1 MPAKSVASNAAPLR
15 RWVARNGADSLGGMA
30 EHDFSDH
37 RQAAQMH
44 LEAAEQGFEHMEDKG
59 DAAMLYAQTG
69 DRARA
74 DAHLGRS

>member
-1 MPAKSVASNAAPLR
+1 M
-15 RWVARNGADSLGGMA
+15 ARNGADSLGGMA

-59 DAAMLYAQTG
+59 DAAMLYAQLG
-69 DRARA
+69 IGHALMRISDVLDRISDDLNEIRCR
-74 DAHLGRS
+74 GR